1 MRPHILQAALLI
13 VCALWL
19 LVGLTFIAKADSPDP
34 EPRIITGECA
44 GAHGWVRY
52 EDGGTPVATYSV
64 ADASCPEDVGP

>member
-34 EPRIITGECA
+34 EPRILTAGQCA
-44 GAHGWVRY
+44 GAHGWVQY
-52 EDGGTPVATYSV
+52 QDGVPVATYSV
-64 ADASCPEDVGP
+64 ADDSCPEAVGP